1 MLSKGGGSCK
11 LRFSSSLSCRGKASW
26 PSLGEGYRTDVLF
39 NCNKMSQL
47 FYSLPQQMKAIAF
60 FSTLSTCGTNF
71 RKLCICILGLLVLQ
85 HFPRTLSFTV
95 YFLPWFKFPNSFT
108 LHLSELNSIW
118 CSFAYFPSWYRS
130 CSHPFSLSTTPS
142 FKSFPSYLKPML
154 SSFKLADLGLHQLWI
169 S

>member
-1 MLSKGGGSCK
+1 MNSVERQLYTAELDKLLFCNNYNGSRRK
-11 LRFSSSLSCRGKASW
+11 MTTAFLTK
-26 PSLGEGYRTDVLF
+26 GEGYRTDVLF

-60 FSTLSTCGTNF
+60 FTTLSTCGTNF

-108 LHLSELNSIW
+108 LLLSELNSI
-118 CSFAYFPSWYRS
+118 
-130 CSHPFSLSTTPS
+130 
-142 FKSFPSYLKPML
+142 
-154 SSFKLADLGLHQLWI
+154 
-169 S
+169 